1 MQCRGVTKII
11 FPLPLFSTGFKGTR
25 ADIIKPWAGLLG
37 EKRGGWGGWGLL
49 VKLGYAANQR
59 GLLSYCEAA
68 GGRHVADAVSLV
80 FKPKLN
86 LHQSFLMLAAES

>member
-11 FPLPLFSTGFKGTR
+11 FPLPLFSAGFKGTR
-25 ADIIKPWAGLLG
+25 ADTIKPWAGLLG
-37 EKRGGWGGWGLL
+37 EKRGWGLL

-59 GLLSYCEAA
+59 GMLSYCEAA

>member
-11 FPLPLFSTGFKGTR
+11 FPLPLFSTGFKGTEQIQLNHGQVFWVR
-25 ADIIKPWAGLLG
+25 N
-37 EKRGGWGGWGLL
+37 GGWGLL

-59 GLLSYCEAA
+59 GMLSYCEAA
-68 GGRHVADAVSLV
+68 RHVADTVSLV

>member
-1 MQCRGVTKII
+1 MRN
-11 FPLPLFSTGFKGTR
+11 
-25 ADIIKPWAGLLG
+25 
-37 EKRGGWGGWGLL
+37 GGWGLL

-59 GLLSYCEAA
+59 GMLSYCEAA
-68 GGRHVADAVSLV
+68 RHVADTVSLV